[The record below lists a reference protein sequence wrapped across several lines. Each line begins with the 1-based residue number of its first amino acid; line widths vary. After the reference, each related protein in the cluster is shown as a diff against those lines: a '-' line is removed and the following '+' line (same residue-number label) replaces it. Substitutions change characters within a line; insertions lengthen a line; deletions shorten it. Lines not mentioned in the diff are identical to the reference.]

1 MARIKKELTELIG
14 GTPLLELSRLSK
26 KHDAK
31 AQIIAKL
38 EYFNPGGKCKRPYS
52 PGNDRGCR
60 SQRNLETRSGYH

>member
-38 EYFNPGGKCKRPYS
+38 EYFNPGGSVKRPYS

>member
-38 EYFNPGGKCKRPYS
+38 EYFNPGGSVK
-52 PGNDRGCR
+52 DRIA
-60 SQRNLETRSGYH
+60 LAII

>member
-38 EYFNPGGKCKRPYS
+38 EYFNPCLLYTS
-52 PGNDRGCR
+52 PSPRD
-60 SQRNLETRSGYH
+60 